1 MVSSDL
7 IKIHQLF
14 YNIVG
19 NANKFTE
26 KGVIKI
32 NTTIDE
38 NVNNTLKFTVA
49 ISDTGSGISKEDL
62 ENVFESY
69 YQGIISEKVNDIGA
83 GLGLNLCKEIVEL
96 FEGNIK
102 IESIINKGTTV
113 TFSLILNKVS

>member
-1 MVSSDL
+1 M
-7 IKIHQLF
+7 F

-49 ISDTGSGISKEDL
+49 ISDTKGSGISKRR
-62 ENVFESY
+62 FGKRFWSY
-69 YQGIISEKVNDIGA
+69 YQGIISEK
-83 GLGLNLCKEIVEL
+83 K
-96 FEGNIK
+96 
-102 IESIINKGTTV
+102 
-113 TFSLILNKVS
+113 